1 MKGFELSQNDPKFF
15 KKQEKM
21 KEHLFKAQARIA
33 SDNWREH
40 VPVYGWVQVNYP
52 SCVQVPLKE
61 KYFAEKLRKLKEKE
75 EETKSK
81 NETIQKQEGN
91 DGTQQ
96 VAAPELPRIRKNRS
110 KYRVDPE
117 IVNQDVMNEVN
128 QIVPIDY
135 SENFLHNYPKNDFN
149 FLKSQFK
156 QYELNKKKF
165 DIDKSVPFNY
175 TELLRDGDNKFLY
188 QLGVKNA
195 ATFLTTMD
203 YDKKC
208 KFIDANLMLSEKYCT
223 MAPKSAMLGP
233 KPDKNFESDVKKI
246 GDISFEEVKGEIETV
261 KNLSRLPPEN
271 ITEEWVKDNLNETV
285 TKINFENCY
294 WLSKD
299 LVSKLGRLDPKLKIV
314 SLRNLDL
321 TNYIVENILAYAKE
335 IEELDLSNCTG
346 LTNGLLEII
355 ASKGTNISRLN
366 LFNIPTAVN
375 DNGLVFIGGR
385 LLKLK
390 EINLGK
396 CKDIT
401 DKGLKGLLV
410 HRPKLEKINLSFCMK
425 ITNEGMKMLL
435 EITNKTLKDVNF
447 SFLPSVN
454 AEGYAMLNK
463 CKLLTNFEM
472 ESFGMT
478 ESATDYLSGIT
489 TLITCDLSG
498 CTKITDSDISALL
511 TSNRGLRVLRL
522 SNCTLLTNVVLDYV
536 GESSNQLLL
545 LEINRTPLI
554 TDKKIEE
561 IVEKKKPNLRIIRAT
576 NMVWSKKN
584 YGLTVP
590 YPSDNY
596 VKPTIKGAK
605 KAAPKKNDDKSP
617 ENQLIKLR
625 EEMKPK
631 MIYEFYLPD
640 DKKKKGGKKKKK

>member
-1 MKGFELSQNDPKFF
+1 
-15 KKQEKM
+15 
-21 KEHLFKAQARIA
+21 
-33 SDNWREH
+33 
-40 VPVYGWVQVNYP
+40 
-52 SCVQVPLKE
+52 
-61 KYFAEKLRKLKEKE
+61 
-75 EETKSK
+75 
-81 NETIQKQEGN
+81 
-91 DGTQQ
+91 
-96 VAAPELPRIRKNRS
+96 
-110 KYRVDPE
+110 
-117 IVNQDVMNEVN
+117 
-128 QIVPIDY
+128 
-135 SENFLHNYPKNDFN
+135 
-149 FLKSQFK
+149 
-156 QYELNKKKF
+156 
-165 DIDKSVPFNY
+165 
-175 TELLRDGDNKFLY
+175 
-188 QLGVKNA
+188 
-195 ATFLTTMD
+195 
-203 YDKKC
+203 
-208 KFIDANLMLSEKYCT
+208 
-223 MAPKSAMLGP
+223 
-233 KPDKNFESDVKKI
+233 
-246 GDISFEEVKGEIETV
+246 
-261 KNLSRLPPEN
+261 
-271 ITEEWVKDNLNETV
+271 
-285 TKINFENCY
+285 
-294 WLSKD
+294 
-299 LVSKLGRLDPKLKIV
+299 
-314 SLRNLDL
+314 
-321 TNYIVENILAYAKE
+321 
-335 IEELDLSNCTG
+335 
-346 LTNGLLEII
+346 
-355 ASKGTNISRLN
+355 
-366 LFNIPTAVN
+366 
-375 DNGLVFIGGR
+375 
-385 LLKLK
+385 
-390 EINLGK
+390 
-396 CKDIT
+396 
-401 DKGLKGLLV
+401 
-410 HRPKLEKINLSFCMK
+410 MK